1 MKEESGFNALIARL
15 DSETDQIDENVRLLI
30 RRLWE
35 WGIERIF
42 DDAVRK
48 SVSNYFEARVPYQ
61 FFISPGTTSAR
72 DHVRWHNKPGGI
84 VLHIIESCILCDI
97 FLNSFGFLDMDK
109 QIRRDTREVRD
120 IVLAAT
126 LISDTQKRGMPWS
139 GETVRSHGEI
149 AAGAWGRVAVGCGV
163 SRDFID
169 KISEASTWHYGK
181 FTPSDEPR
189 ELLELPDY
197 VQIVHLADSISS
209 NRILGFIYNSKGRI
223 PPPPKES

>member
-1 MKEESGFNALIARL
+1 MKEENGFGALLVRL
-15 DSETDQIDENVRLLI
+15 DNETDQVDEKVRFLI

-35 WGIERIF
+35 WGIERIS

-61 FFISPGTTSAR
+61 FFISPATTSSR
-72 DHVRWHNKPGGI
+72 KHVRWHSKPGGI
-84 VLHIIESCILCDI
+84 VLHIIESCILCDV
-97 FLNSFGFLDMDK
+97 FLNSFGFMDRDK
-109 QIRRDTREVRD
+109 QIRQDTREVRD

-126 LISDTQKRGMPWS
+126 LISDTQKRGIPWS

-149 AAGAWGRVAVGCGV
+149 AADAWRRVAVGCGV

-169 KISEASTWHYGK
+169 KITEASTWHYGQ

-189 ELLELPDY
+189 ELLELPVY
-197 VQIVHLADSISS
+197 VQIVHLADSVSS
-209 NRILGFIYNSKGRI
+209 NRILEFIYNSKGRI